1 MLSMTDYI
9 ERDVIQESE
18 VEEPIS
24 EQQIMESFMALQ
36 VSFAQL
42 ECMCEYQTIIEY
54 CGTEI
59 PHPTL
64 YQEGDFGDAVSA
76 FFDNIADWLSGL
88 IRGIMNMGNRNG
100 LARIIKAID
109 DSNRTDFRFKAEL
122 VTTYGMIEWV
132 LMEIDELAKVL
143 NDIKDGAFDENDKIK
158 EHDMET
164 LEAISKIRSA
174 DDADKLQS
182 IVSDKDKKIATEVVS
197 QEITRIRNKDEL
209 VDELKKIHDLN
220 LPVTGR
226 KLLKRLEFN
235 KKDTKKG
242 DKMDKSLSRLIRR
255 CANSIAKMYDIY
267 IFKFVAA
274 LNDFCNDNE
283 IKYSLDVYKASSDNK
298 WKSRTFR
305 NQTEPVGSLTAKMRE
320 ASTK

>member
-1 MLSMTDYI
+1 MTDYI

-76 FFDNIADWLSGL
+76 FFDNIGDWLSGI
-88 IRGIMNMGNRNG
+88 IRSIMNIGNRNG

-109 DSNRTDFRFKAEL
+109 DSNKKDFRFKAEL
-122 VTTYGMIEWV
+122 FTTYGMLEWI
-132 LMEIDELAKVL
+132 LMAIDELAKVL

-158 EHDMET
+158 ETDMET
-164 LEAISKIRSA
+164 LEVLSKIRSA
-174 DDADKLQS
+174 GDADKLQS
-182 IVSDKDKKIATEVVS
+182 AVSGKDKRAAVEIVS
-197 QEITRIRNKDEL
+197 QEMKRIRNKDEL
-209 VDELKKIHDLN
+209 LDELKKIHDLN

-226 KLLKRLEFN
+226 KLLKRIKFD
-235 KKDTKKG
+235 KKETKKG
-242 DKMDKSLSRLIRR
+242 DKMDKDLSRLIRR

-267 IFKFVAA
+267 IFKFVTA

-283 IKYSLDVYKASSDNK
+283 IKYSVDVYKASSDNK

-305 NQTEPVGSLTAKMRE
+305 DQTDPVGSLTSKMRE